1 MSGAVDFYF
10 DFVSPMSYIG
20 LARLQDVQARTG
32 CDINFHPF
40 FLGGVMKAAG
50 VQPPP
55 TIPAKA
61 AFIQKDM
68 ARHAKRFA
76 RPFVFN
82 PAFPMNTRSLLIAAT
97 GLEDDE
103 RLPAFIS
110 FGFSLVWEKAVD
122 VSRPDLLQAA
132 WVDAPIGFDAF
143 EALAGDETHA
153 ARLKANTQKAVERG
167 AFGAPTFF
175 VGDEMFFGQDRLDFV
190 EDALTAKN
198 WI

>member
-110 FGFSLVWEKAVD
+110 FGFSLVA
-122 VSRPDLLQAA
+122 
-132 WVDAPIGFDAF
+132 
-143 EALAGDETHA
+143 
-153 ARLKANTQKAVERG
+153 
-167 AFGAPTFF
+167 
-175 VGDEMFFGQDRLDFV
+175 
-190 EDALTAKN
+190 
-198 WI
+198 